1 MYRIGQY
8 RYNPDQNYLNT
19 ISGFEENYQAAQ
31 TSITTELAFR
41 NKCIN
46 INSDSSI
53 ISTKNYYLCFKIKKR
68 KPRDIE
74 IALNESSNA
83 ITIFD
88 NGIQSFVLKL
98 KNQTQSGVSNNNEQI
113 IGKYNISAASNSNNE
128 EFEIFEVVFSSNT
141 TYNQIVWELQRN
153 MLDYQIQEKTDDN
166 SENVSGRVAKIV
178 IIEFAEINNIIDII
192 PKDDIDYLT
201 KIGIQ
206 GPPSLLMCINGQ
218 QIRLGRNGIYEI
230 NNGIHINFIGF
241 IPHENDYFL
250 MDYEY

>member
-8 RYNPDQNYLNT
+8 TYSSNQNYLNT
-19 ISGFEENYQAAQ
+19 ISDFEENYQETQ
-31 TSITTELAFR
+31 TSITTELPFK

-46 INSDSSI
+46 INNNSSSI

-68 KPRDIE
+68 NEQDIE
-74 IALNESSNA
+74 IALGESSNG
-83 ITIFD
+83 IKVFD
-88 NGIQSFVLKL
+88 NGIQSFTLKL

-113 IGKYNISAASNSNNE
+113 IGKYNISKASNSNSE

-153 MLDYQIQEKTDDN
+153 MLDYQIQETIDDN
-166 SENVSGRVAKIV
+166 NESISGRIAKID

-192 PKDDIDYLT
+192 DIDYLT

-230 NNGIHINFIGF
+230 NNGIHINFVGF
-241 IPHENDYFL
+241 VPHENDYFL